1 VSTNSGARDGQR
13 IEIRLDGIAHG
24 GEALGRDRDRV
35 VFVPYAIPGESVR
48 VELLEEKPRW
58 ARARLLEVLEP
69 SPDRVDP
76 PCPHFGP
83 EKCGGCQWQHI
94 AYERQASLK
103 QEILADHLHRLG
115 YIAEPPVADIIAL
128 AAPALPD
135 RPAAETDVLTFR
147 YRNQTRFAVGADGRL
162 GFRPMAR
169 AREVIP
175 IDRCLLLHER
185 LDDLH
190 GALDLLWSSLTGVIL
205 RAGIATPEGQALVL
219 FETASD
225 EQPELEIDLP
235 AACAVQTPRGVQPM
249 VGEPWLEE
257 QVAGRVY
264 RVSAES
270 FFQANTI
277 GAEALVE
284 VVASYLEPRA
294 DDCLIDAYCGVGL
307 FSLALADSLGQVI
320 GIESSPSACEDFA
333 HNAGAADNVCLHEG
347 AVEDVLPTLRDQG
360 QPADLVV
367 LDPPRAGAGAEV
379 LSHLAAMN
387 PRRIVYVSSDPAALA
402 RDAVYLTAAGYRLAE
417 VQPLDMAPQTAQVD
431 SVALWARR

>member
-1 VSTNSGARDGQR
+1 VSNKSGARGGQR
-13 IEIRLDGIAHG
+13 VELRLDGIAHG

-35 VFVPYAIPGESVR
+35 VFVPYALPGERVR

-69 SPDRVDP
+69 SPDRVEP
-76 PCPHFGP
+76 PCQFFGP
-83 EKCGGCQWQHI
+83 EKCSGCQWQHI
-94 AYERQASLK
+94 AYKRQASLK
-103 QEILADHLHRLG
+103 QEILADHLRRLG
-115 YIAEPPVADIIAL
+115 HIADPPMADILAL
-128 AAPALPD
+128 AGPADPD
-135 RPAAETDVLTFR
+135 RPAAEMDVLAFR
-147 YRNQTRFAVGADGRL
+147 YRNQTRFAVAADGRL
-162 GFRPMAR
+162 GFPSKALAR
-169 AREVIP
+169 DVIP

-185 LDDLH
+185 LDELH
-190 GALDLLWSSLTGVIL
+190 GALDLLWPSLTGVIL
-205 RAGIATPEGQALVL
+205 RAGTATPQGQALVV
-219 FETASD
+219 FQTASE

-235 AACAVQTPRGVQPM
+235 AACAVQTPRGVQPL

-257 QVAGRVY
+257 QVAGHLY
-264 RVSAES
+264 RISAES

-284 VVASYLEPRA
+284 VVASYLEPRT

-307 FSLALADSLGQVI
+307 FSLALADSVGQVI

-333 HNAGAADNVCLHEG
+333 HNADAADNVSLHEG
-347 AVEDVLPTLRDQG
+347 AVEDVLTTLRDQG
-360 QPADLVV
+360 QPVDLVL

-402 RDAVYLTAAGYRLAE
+402 RDAVHLTAEGYRLAE

-431 SVALWARR
+431 SVALWARS